1 MTTSQGMDLG
11 AMIDLQKQY
20 SLDLMALDNSGSANV
35 INLNTKLN
43 DLNNSMIK
51 NGAKLQDTITKQ
63 NQVGTIINSET
74 DYLMTQNRSVDDK
87 IAGQQRIIDM
97 NTNSRKRY
105 SVYIRIMVVVI
116 CTLAVGIVLKVIKQI
131 FPIIPNFI
139 IGICYALIFGA
150 CLYYI
155 IIQLMGLNARDQFDY
170 DKLNLPPPTIL
181 SPTEQ
186 AKLQAQNSQQGSL
199 LSVNLGCYQ
208 AACCDPNTTEFDAI
222 LNVCMPKK
230 TAVSGFTTLSD
241 GYRMDKRAKINASKN
256 SPNEFTAYA
265 WY

>member
-1 MTTSQGMDLG
+1 MDLNSL
-11 AMIDLQKQY
+11 ISLQKQY
-20 SLDLMALDNSGSANV
+20 AIDLTSIDNSAGSPNV

-43 DLNNSMIK
+43 DLNAQMIK
-51 NGAKLQDTITKQ
+51 SSQTGQDILTKQ
-63 NQVGTIINSET
+63 NLVGDAIQTET
-74 DYLMTQNRSVDDK
+74 DYLMTQNRSVDEK

-116 CTLAVGIVLKVIKQI
+116 CTLAVGIVLKVIKQL

-150 CLYYI
+150 CLWYI

-170 DKLNLPPPTIL
+170 DKLDLPPPTIL

-186 AKLQAQNSQQGSL
+186 AKLQTQNIQQGSL

-241 GYRMDKRAKINASKN
+241 GYRMDKRAKISAVQN
-256 SPNEFTAYA
+256 SPNEFTGYSL
-265 WY
+265 Y